1 MGMNPGK
8 GRVRSRRPVS
18 PLLRRI
24 LLVNILPLAVLVAGL
39 LYVDQYRRALITSE
53 IEALRSQ
60 AELVAAALGEGAA
73 GVNDPVADRLVANVA
88 RQMVRRLSSIAGAR
102 TRLYALDGRLVA
114 DSVNLA
120 PLGGSVEIE
129 ELPPPGHRY
138 FYDRAAARLRGL
150 FSLGEDLPRYHE
162 RQPSRAADYEE
173 ATLALNGEPGARLWR
188 SANGGVVVS
197 VAVPVQRFKQV
208 LGAVLLTR
216 DGDAIENALFA
227 VRINILSFFAAALAL
242 TVLLSIYLT
251 GTIARPLRRLASAA
265 ERVRRARDRQE
276 PIPDLSLRNDEI
288 GDLSAALREMT
299 GALYD
304 RMDAIEAF
312 AADVAH
318 EIKNPLTS
326 LRSAVETVARVS
338 DPDQQ
343 RNLMAIIL
351 EDVQRLDR
359 LISDISDASRLDADL
374 SRIRAQPVDV
384 GYMLGALA
392 EAKSAIAGDRDVIV
406 ALQTDS
412 GPAPKPGRYV
422 AMAVEERL
430 GQVFR
435 NLIANA
441 ESFSPPGGTVVIRLA
456 RESHPT
462 GDVIAIRIEDTGP
475 GIPEGKLDAIFTRFY
490 SERPEGEKFG
500 THSGLGLSISR
511 QIVEAAGGSIVA
523 ENRRDGPGA
532 RFIVRLPAA

>member
-1 MGMNPGK
+1 MSVNG
-8 GRVRSRRPVS
+8 GRVRRPVS

-24 LLVNILPLAVLVAGL
+24 LLVNVLPLAVLVAGL
-39 LYVDQYRRALITSE
+39 LYVDQYRRALIQSE
-53 IEALRSQ
+53 IDALRSQ

-73 GVNDPVADRLVANVA
+73 AASDPISDRLVANVA

-114 DSVNLA
+114 DSVDLA

-129 ELPPPGHRY
+129 ELPPPGPRRL
-138 FYDRAAARLRGL
+138 YDHAAEKLRGL
-150 FSLGEDLPRYHE
+150 FSIGEDLPRYRE
-162 RQPSRAADYEE
+162 RQPGRAADYQE
-173 ATLALNGEPGARLWR
+173 AVMALNGEPAARLWR
-188 SANGGVVVS
+188 APYGGGLVVS

-216 DGDAIENALFA
+216 EGDAIEDAMFA
-227 VRINILSFFAAALAL
+227 VRLNILSFFAAALAL

-265 ERVRRARDRQE
+265 ERVRGARGRQE
-276 PIPDLSLRNDEI
+276 PIPDLTGRADEI
-288 GDLSAALREMT
+288 GDLSGALREMT
-299 GALYD
+299 NALYA

-374 SRIRAQPVDV
+374 SRIQAEPVDI
-384 GYMLGALA
+384 GQMLAGLA
-392 EAKSAIAGDRDVIV
+392 EAMAATAEGRDVT
-406 ALQTDS
+406 LNLTTDT
-412 GPAPKPGRYV
+412 GTAPRPGRFV
-422 AMAVEERL
+422 VMAGEERM

-441 ESFSPPGGTVVIRLA
+441 ESFSPPGGTVGLRLS
-456 RESHPT
+456 REINPT
-462 GDVIAIRIEDTGP
+462 GDVIELRVEDTGP
-475 GIPEGKLDAIFTRFY
+475 GIPEGKLEAIFERFY

-511 QIVEAAGGSIVA
+511 QIVQAAGGSLTA

-532 RFIVRLPAA
+532 RFTVRLPAA